1 MKYCQQR
8 FFLVARKRWSSA
20 NSALRAVKLSRLSS
34 LTTTLSN
41 ISSKVVETLPESPV
55 FKRSTKLSR
64 TNVFSSDDEEDE
76 EDKEIQRQNP
86 VPGLQKSSEIIDL
99 TNFATTSLPINVVS
113 PILNH
118 SRNKRKTNTKST
130 TPAQWKKKR
139 DIVLKSSFAEFN
151 SKVFNNALD
160 KNMKIEWS
168 TRLRKTAGL
177 TYMKSSKNKS
187 IPSSARIEL
196 ATKVLTDEQRLR
208 ATLLHEMCHAA
219 AWIIN
224 GVCKPP
230 HGPQFKHY
238 GAKASR
244 MFPELKVSTCHNYK
258 IAYKYIY
265 RCINY
270 RSGKCAWEMGR
281 HSRSVDLLKQVCGRC
296 RGHILEPLVVNQ
308 HGVPEKAKK
317 LTQYQ
322 IFSQKQF
329 KIMVTDGSGRG
340 LSFGEKNKE
349 IARLWAT
356 EKENTGT
363 TV

>member
-1 MKYCQQR
+1 LVNNDCGPGMKYCQQR

-34 LTTTLSN
+34 L
-41 ISSKVVETLPESPV
+41 KSPV

-64 TNVFSSDDEEDE
+64 TNVFSSDNEEDE
-76 EDKEIQRQNP
+76 EDKEIQRQIP

-113 PILNH
+113 PIRNN
-118 SRNKRKTNTKST
+118 SRTKKIYTKST

-224 GVCKPP
+224 GVSKPP
-230 HGPQFKHY
+230 HGPQFKYY

-329 KIMVTDGSGRG
+329 KTMVTDGSGRG